1 MFVSSRFG
9 QGLVAVAALA
19 IALPMTINQLN
30 AKDNYKST
38 PPANEMDLW
47 HGLSMG
53 VGTPVESAS
62 ECQTF
67 KPNSD
72 SQATYSL
79 HCQATET
86 RAGETKKKSHFRN
99 RQFNESRDSR

>member
-38 PPANEMDLW
+38 PPVNEMGQW
-47 HGLSMG
+47 QGLSMG
-53 VGTPVESAS
+53 AGIAVERAS

-72 SQATYSL
+72 SQTTYSL
-79 HCQATET
+79 RCQATET
-86 RAGETKKKSHFRN
+86 RAGEAKKKSHFRN

>member
-38 PPANEMDLW
+38 PPVNEMGQW
-47 HGLSMG
+47 QGLSMG
-53 VGTPVESAS
+53 AGIAVERAS

-72 SQATYSL
+72 SHATYSL
-79 HCQATET
+79 RCQATET
-86 RAGETKKKSHFRN
+86 RAGEAKKKSHFRN

>member
-30 AKDNYKST
+30 AQDNYKST
-38 PPANEMDLW
+38 PPANEMGLW
-47 HGLSMG
+47 QGLSMG
-53 VGTPVESAS
+53 AGIQAESAS
-62 ECQTF
+62 RCQTF
-67 KPNSD
+67 APKSD
-72 SQATYSL
+72 SQTTYSL
-79 HCQATET
+79 RCQATET
-86 RAGETKKKSHFRN
+86 RAGEAKKKSRFRN